1 MSTPP
6 PFGGTSAPSPGP
18 SQSPPAGGYGPPGP
32 PPPGFAPT
40 AQPGPVPGPG
50 APQGQPGAGAQP
62 GYGPPGAPP
71 PGWGGPAQGWAAG
84 AERPPAAAP
93 QTTLTIAQ
101 ILCPV
106 LVIAGLTIPQNGS
119 IGWADYTLWAI
130 FAAVMSLAQLITL
143 ARDRDP
149 AQSGVIR
156 TIATGALVAYWVVIV
171 LPGISSNG
179 GFLQTLGVGCA
190 VVAAWLGGS
199 RR

>member
-1 MSTPP
+1 M
-6 PFGGTSAPSPGP
+6 
-18 SQSPPAGGYGPPGP
+18 
-32 PPPGFAPT
+32 
-40 AQPGPVPGPG
+40 
-50 APQGQPGAGAQP
+50 
-62 GYGPPGAPP
+62 
-71 PGWGGPAQGWAAG
+71 
-84 AERPPAAAP
+84 
-93 QTTLTIAQ
+93 Q

-106 LVIAGLTIPQNGS
+106 LVIVGLTIPQDGS
-119 IGWADYTLWAI
+119 LGWADYTLWAI

-149 AQSGVIR
+149 AQSGTIR

-190 VVAAWLGGS
+190 VVAAWLGSG